1 MSLSLPPTTEP
12 GAVVSAT
19 RCGART
25 RAAVGFPRARRGL
38 IRPDQQLARRRPTTA
53 EFPRSRPSFAVSV
66 GSAVPEPGPEEVSVA
81 DVVPDIASIDDS
93 LPPSRS
99 CIESEAYLAHDGDGN
114 AHGDEGEEWEAALLI
129 TGTAVGGGSLA
140 LPYFCAA
147 GGFVPAVGLLAIAWA
162 ALLASSLTLVE
173 PTIRVWEDNPSV
185 AVSIH
190 TVVETYLGKLAGV
203 AAGVTFWIL
212 INCTLVS
219 QLAKCGQL
227 AALATGVAANG
238 GAGVWATRLGTL
250 LTALV
255 IAGAA
260 FRRDVGRIN
269 ALATTGLFC
278 SFAAACLAGAAGIS
292 TNALAKA
299 NLLLAVPALPAI
311 MQTMTYAEAIPTVVD
326 MCRGSRKK
334 IRRVLAVGS
343 LGPALMYVLWLAVT
357 LGRRDLAAFGASG
370 GDLAAKILAD
380 GGMLGAATAS
390 IAVCASVSTLIGCY
404 LALSRFNAD
413 TFHLPLNKGCTKLLA
428 LTVLPS
434 LVLAMKGPE
443 LYYLAIKFAG
453 TVPVAFMW
461 GVLPPLVMWKQYDGD
476 QKLGVG
482 LKAILAAGVG
492 VSLAAMGYG
501 ILGFEV

>member
-1 MSLSLPPTTEP
+1 MSLSLLPTTGP

-25 RAAVGFPRARRGL
+25 RAVGFPRARRGL

-53 EFPRSRPSFAVSV
+53 EFRGRPSFAVSV
-66 GSAVPEPGPEEVSVA
+66 GSAVPEPGPEDVSIA
-81 DVVPDIASIDDS
+81 DIVPDITSIDES

-99 CIESEAYLAHDGDGN
+99 CIESEAFLAHDGDGI

-147 GGFVPAVGLLAIAWA
+147 GGFVPAVGLLAISWA
-162 ALLASSLTLVE
+162 ALLGSALTLVE

-238 GAGVWATRLGTL
+238 GACVWATRLGTL

-299 NLLLAVPALPAI
+299 NLLLAVPALPAS
-311 MQTMTYAEAIPTVVD
+311 
-326 MCRGSRKK
+326 CR
-334 IRRVLAVGS
+334 
-343 LGPALMYVLWLAVT
+343 P
-357 LGRRDLAAFGASG
+357 
-370 GDLAAKILAD
+370 
-380 GGMLGAATAS
+380 
-390 IAVCASVSTLIGCY
+390 
-404 LALSRFNAD
+404 
-413 TFHLPLNKGCTKLLA
+413 
-428 LTVLPS
+428 
-434 LVLAMKGPE
+434 
-443 LYYLAIKFAG
+443 
-453 TVPVAFMW
+453 
-461 GVLPPLVMWKQYDGD
+461 
-476 QKLGVG
+476 
-482 LKAILAAGVG
+482 
-492 VSLAAMGYG
+492 
-501 ILGFEV
+501 